1 MHPGGVRIATDF
13 FCCWKNAIMKHPIAQ
28 LILVAHA
35 AHGVSVKFF
44 NWEEFFPIEY
54 VLFCAHFTHS
64 VSFFLHITCNFTPVI
79 LHTVTQR
86 ENLHSV

>member
-1 MHPGGVRIATDF
+1 
-13 FCCWKNAIMKHPIAQ
+13 MKHPIAQ
-28 LILVAHA
+28 LILVANA
-35 AHGVSVKFF
+35 AQGVSVKFF

-54 VLFCAHFTHS
+54 VLFCAHCVISHTVCNFTHS